1 MIVFKKGRKRG
12 EEKRKKAGVDR
23 VSKSN
28 LNVRSTRMYETTEL
42 VLFLIYVRNI
52 HIYQRRQK
60 PGNKTV

>member
-1 MIVFKKGRKRG
+1 MFLKKEGR
-12 EEKRKKAGVDR
+12 EERRKEKKAGVDR